1 MYVFD
6 KSEPIMLSVLPFI
19 PYPKFIPIIL
29 IAHKPTSPSASAHD
43 YIVAEYICVNKI
55 DIVRNTS

>member
-43 YIVAEYICVNKI
+43 YIVAEYICDWI
-55 DIVRNTS
+55 